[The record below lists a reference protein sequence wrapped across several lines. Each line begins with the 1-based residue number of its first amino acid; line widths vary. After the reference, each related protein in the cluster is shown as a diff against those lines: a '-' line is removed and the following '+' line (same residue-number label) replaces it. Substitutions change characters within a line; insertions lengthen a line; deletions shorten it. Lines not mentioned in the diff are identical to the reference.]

1 MSWNSVNWTVLS
13 TVSAVAETVG
23 VLGVGSEIELG
34 VLAVCSSL
42 MMGSEDIVQFK
53 GFGLFKFG

>member
-1 MSWNSVNWTVLS
+1 MNWTVLS

-34 VLAVCSSL
+34 VFAVCSGL